1 MGDAAGA
8 GMDMSEPD
16 AKAALWHRYRDPH
29 LTELS
34 PRSDVIDLQVRHR
47 SVRAFR
53 PDPVPEGTLTAMVA
67 AAQSASTT
75 SNLQAWSV
83 VVVRDEARKARLSAL
98 AAGQA
103 FIEQAPVLLV
113 WLVDLARLRRL
124 AADRDAPLAGTEYL
138 ETTIIG
144 FVDVGLAAQ
153 NAALAAESL
162 GLGVVFVGAIRDN
175 PEAVARELRLPP
187 GTFAAFGMSLGFP
200 DPTQGS
206 AIKPRL
212 PQGAVVHQETYD
224 LDKQPAAVA
233 VYEERMAGFYAEQ
246 DLAVSWTERVLHR
259 LAGPHSLKGRE
270 RIRAALG
277 EQGLPSR

>member
-1 MGDAAGA
+1 MNE
-8 GMDMSEPD
+8 SEKP
-16 AKAALWHRYRDPH
+16 ALWDRYRDPD

-34 PRSDVIDLQVRHR
+34 SRSEVIDLQLRHR
-47 SVRAFR
+47 SVRAYL
-53 PDPVPEGTLTAMVA
+53 PDPVPDQLLTAVVA

-83 VVVRDEARKARLSAL
+83 VVVRDDARKARLAGL
-98 AAGQA
+98 AGGQA

-124 AADRDAPLAGTEYL
+124 ADDHGAPLAATDYL

-162 GLGVVFVGAIRDN
+162 GLGVVFIGAMRDN
-175 PEAVARELRLPP
+175 PEAVADELRLPP

-200 DPTQGS
+200 DLTES
-206 AIKPRL
+206 AAVKPRL
-212 PQGAVVHQETYD
+212 PQAAVVHHETYD

-233 VYEERMAGFYAEQ
+233 AYEERMASFYAEQ
-246 DLAVSWTERVLHR
+246 ELAVSWTQRVLNR
-259 LAGPHSLKGRE
+259 LAGPQSLKGRD
-270 RIRAALG
+270 RIREALTA
-277 EQGLPSR
+277 QGLPSR